1 MIVSSNEL
9 TVQELDGGVRQL
21 SLGTSD
27 APEVR
32 YTLTP
37 SSTVATEIAVEIS
50 GKRMDLLTADRL
62 KKIGKRAKVD
72 GFRPG
77 KIPPHVLRSRYGAAA
92 RYEAIESAIDKAI
105 GDVLRSDELNGTI
118 HYTPPAFEGQI
129 PESGGFQFNFVVER
143 FPKIEVTDWKA
154 IPVKVARVEVTDEEI
169 DAEIEELRQA
179 HSTLE
184 PVEGR
189 TTVAENDVLTVSYE
203 PVDPEMPASLRAED
217 EQIELKA
224 GLIVQTFIDGLV
236 GAEIGEAREL
246 ALDVPAGSGDERIA
260 GKSVE
265 LRVTVTEIRTRE
277 LPAIDDELAK
287 TVEKGETLAELR
299 DSIRSAMA
307 ESREKESR
315 SRARAL
321 VLQEL
326 NDRLAIE
333 LPVNFVKAQAI
344 EEFKREVKQYFGDKD
359 MDKMGLNW
367 AELAGSKVPTV
378 EASLRA
384 ELILLALSEAEAI
397 TISDEDLEEWFTKR
411 AAEENAAVARVK
423 SRFNAEAR
431 ANLKMRLSMDR
442 ALDMLFDHADK
453 TEVDASELQAE
464 EEAAAADEAAK
475 NVQAAVDAAQ
485 DDASTEEE

>member
-1 MIVSSNEL
+1 MSSNEL
-9 TVQELDGGVRQL
+9 TVQELDGGVLQL
-21 SLGTSD
+21 TAGSTD

-32 YTLTP
+32 YTLAP
-37 SSTVATEIAVEIS
+37 AGTVATSVAVEIS
-50 GKRMDLLTADRL
+50 GKRLDGLTADRL

-92 RYEAIESAIDKAI
+92 RYEAIESAIDAAI
-105 GDVLRSDELNGTI
+105 GAALRSSEFDGTI
-118 HYTPPAFEGQI
+118 HVTPPSFDGQI
-129 PESGGFQFNFVVER
+129 PETGGFSFTFVAER
-143 FPKIEVTDWKA
+143 FPTIEITEWKN

-169 DAEIEELRQA
+169 DKEIEELRLA
-179 HSTLE
+179 HSALE

-189 TTVAENDVLTVSYE
+189 TTVEENDVLTVSYE
-203 PVDPEMPASLRAED
+203 PVDEDMPASLRAED

-236 GAEIGEAREL
+236 GAEIGEAREM
-246 ALDVPAGSGDERIA
+246 ALDVPEGAGDERIA
-260 GKSVE
+260 GKSVQ
-265 LRVTVTEIRTRE
+265 LRVTVTEIRARV
-277 LPAIDDELAK
+277 LPAIDDELAR

-299 DSIRSAMA
+299 ESIRTTML
-307 ESREKESR
+307 ESRQKESR
-315 SRARAL
+315 QRARAN

-326 NDRLAIE
+326 NDRLAVE
-333 LPVNFVKAQAI
+333 LPTNFVKSQAI

-359 MDKMGLNW
+359 LDKMGLNW

-384 ELILLALSEAEAI
+384 ELILLALAKAENIEITDEA
-397 TISDEDLEEWFTKR
+397 LEEWFTAR
-411 AAEENAAVARVK
+411 AAEENTAVARVK

-442 ALDMLFDHADK
+442 ALDMLFDAADK
-453 TEVDASELQAE
+453 TEVDAAELEAE
-464 EEAAAADEAAK
+464 QEAAAAAEAAK
-475 NVQAAVDAAQ
+475 QVEQAVEAAKEAEQ
-485 DDASTEEE
+485 SEEE

>member
-1 MIVSSNEL
+1 MSSNEL
-9 TVQELDGGVRQL
+9 TVQELDGGVLQL
-21 SLGTSD
+21 TAGSTD

-37 SSTVATEIAVEIS
+37 AGTVSTSVAVEIS
-50 GKRMDLLTADRL
+50 GKRVDGLTADRL

-92 RYEAIESAIDKAI
+92 RYEAIESAIDAAI
-105 GDVLRSDELNGTI
+105 GAVLQSPELDGTI
-118 HYTPPAFEGQI
+118 HITPPAFEGQI
-129 PESGGFQFNFVVER
+129 PEKGGVNFTLVAER
-143 FPKIEVTDWKA
+143 FPTIEITDWKG

-169 DAEIEELRQA
+169 DKEIEELRQA

-189 TTVAENDVLTVSYE
+189 TAVAENDVLTVSYE
-203 PVDPEMPASLRAED
+203 PVDEDMPASLRAED
-217 EQIELKA
+217 EQIELKS

-246 ALDVPAGSGDERIA
+246 GLDVPEGAGDERIA
-260 GKSVE
+260 GKSVQ
-265 LRVTVTEIRTRE
+265 LRVTVTEIRTRV
-277 LPAIDDELAK
+277 LPAIDDELAR

-299 DSIRSAMA
+299 ESIRTQMFEA
-307 ESREKESR
+307 RQKESR
-315 SRARAL
+315 QRARAN

-333 LPVNFVKAQAI
+333 LPTNFVKSQAI
-344 EEFKREVKQYFGDKD
+344 EEFKREVRQYFGDKD
-359 MDKMGLNW
+359 LDKMGLNW
-367 AELAGSKVPTV
+367 SQLASSKVPTV

-384 ELILLALSEAEAI
+384 ELILLALAKAEAI
-397 TISDEDLEEWFTKR
+397 EITDEALEEWFTAR
-411 AAEENAAVARVK
+411 AAEENTAVARVK

-442 ALDMLFDHADK
+442 ALDMLFDAADQ
-453 TEVDASELQAE
+453 TEVDAAELEAE
-464 EEAAAADEAAK
+464 QEAAAAEEAARQ
-475 NVQAAVDAAQ
+475 VEQAVESAKDAEQ
-485 DDASTEEE
+485 SEEE